1 MIAFTFLLLITSF
14 GDALCQ
20 ESDKVCRA
28 QEFSDGVACAV
39 TDDETTL
46 LQVQHRL
53 QHSTNDESSFQAK
66 SKYVNLK
73 KEYLATGNLVQVKE
87 DGTDG
92 VWTKVYQTECI
103 WKPQT
108 GEPHLTHDA
117 VGNIEGE
124 EVITH
129 MAKLSDADINALA
142 GYLDGYSNVYM
153 IRQRIPKNTR
163 DLKDGFT
170 PVHPHIYVRSN
181 HPYDDLGY
189 SFNFGGD
196 KWTNVQIGRADTY
209 SSVIDWADKNDLGIW
224 DGSSGYRRSPG
235 IDDHPPKDFS
245 LWIYTGPKK
254 PEQRK
259 KFCRVKSTGHCP
271 PGTELTRE
279 ECSNIGAGLPETV
292 DYLLDPRS
300 PDHGNFGPWGDAGTW
315 NLPETCGCYVDQNR
329 PEKRYYNSLNG
340 ACDRPDEGEDMICHA
355 VDGICPPEDS
365 RGWTSHGCNPE
376 VYNSKTGA
384 GAYGSIYAES
394 TTTISG
400 AFPSRVNGYPELGL
414 TEEECKNLG
423 DDGIYDKWGEA
434 GTWNLPETC
443 GCYID
448 QNGGRYFNR
457 LLGWCN
463 RPDWGEKM
471 ICKANLHWEQHLH
484 PLKKCR
490 EGATDEICSWR

>member
-92 VWTKVYQTECI
+92 VWTKVYQSECDRT
-103 WKPQT
+103 KVLDNL
-108 GEPHLTHDA
+108 LTHDA

-124 EVITH
+124 GVITH

-315 NLPETCGCYVDQNR
+315 NLPETCGCY
-329 PEKRYYNSLNG
+329 
-340 ACDRPDEGEDMICHA
+340 
-355 VDGICPPEDS
+355 
-365 RGWTSHGCNPE
+365 
-376 VYNSKTGA
+376 
-384 GAYGSIYAES
+384 
-394 TTTISG
+394 
-400 AFPSRVNGYPELGL
+400 
-414 TEEECKNLG
+414 
-423 DDGIYDKWGEA
+423 
-434 GTWNLPETC
+434 
-443 GCYID
+443 ID